1 MLIPVVGSGM
11 TGNER
16 LSKKRRCTRIVKR
29 EGWYDSK
36 GREKE
41 DGEWRLN
48 DLEGERLPCVCGYH
62 GRGSHISGQGYPYQ
76 MISDLSDGQIGH

>member
-29 EGWYDSK
+29 EGWYD
-36 GREKE
+36 RKE
-41 DGEWRLN
+41 
-48 DLEGERLPCVCGYH
+48 ER
-62 GRGSHISGQGYPYQ
+62 RKMESG
-76 MISDLSDGQIGH
+76 D